1 MVGIST
7 HSGKQTK
14 SQKEET
20 SRGSD
25 LNQKTLH
32 STQTSSLNS
41 SVSSTK
47 TAAKLQSIVL
57 NKRVKQCK
65 VFAITESYLDP
76 DRDLSSTFQ
85 IPSYQTLRMD
95 RESCCGK
102 KSGGGL
108 LIYIHE
114 SFNYDVIDFNF
125 KLPGRVQILIV
136 KVYCEFTKPIIV
148 SVVYNPPDT
157 DKSEFLNCF
166 INLNT
171 FLSTFKFE
179 KLIVGDLNVNLI
191 RKGNVFDIVAH
202 KLLLLAREFNL
213 SQIIKGP
220 THNASSLLDHM
231 YVSDKDKFQNVFHFP
246 FAGSDH
252 DLCIVAFKKKHVKF
266 PPRVIQCRDL
276 KSIDWDIFNKDI
288 SDYTLNISKIN
299 NNVPSSVDEEFSN
312 FNTHVMNVFDK
323 HAPCSK
329 KLVKSKHLPW
339 FNNEICKLIKDRNR
353 LLHKARKTNNLSD
366 LKLYRT
372 ARNLVNY
379 SMVKAK
385 KKYFLCKFEKVTK
398 STCSMWKCIDEL
410 TGYTKKD
417 SKPLSSLMVNN
428 VYTNDKVKINDNLAD
443 SFVVNG
449 SFQSISNDECD
460 KAIKNYCE
468 NYDYSESRTNDYMP
482 IDIKTFEVEG
492 SISKIKNKQA
502 KNVLMPT
509 ITVIKKCK
517 NTFNGKVDAK
527 CKECE
532 KSGIAKIV
540 QGSIKPTSNF
550 TSHLK
555 VHVEQYHNCQ
565 ELMKNPLNK
574 VKNHNKQQTTLPYS
588 RTVIPAKSTK
598 AENLV
603 TNYIIDAMCPL
614 STVENSSFK
623 NLISGLSD
631 GNKCPSLKKLHLLI
645 TERYNNYV
653 SSLIRDLSRIK
664 YYCLT
669 ADVWSSRRR
678 SFLGVTIHWLGEK
691 LERHSSVLALRRF
704 KGTHDFE
711 RINDTLQQIMSDF
724 ELVRDKITCIVTDNG
739 SNFVKA
745 FKEYGIDYQTEDE
758 ISESE
763 EEIDLLDRE
772 EFVSQILLPSHQRCA
787 SHTLSLVATTDLNN
801 VGFVY
806 Y

>member
-1 MVGIST
+1 M
-7 HSGKQTK
+7 
-14 SQKEET
+14 
-20 SRGSD
+20 
-25 LNQKTLH
+25 NQKTLH

-65 VFAITESYLDP
+65 GNKFCHVNLNSVRNKFEEVYNFLTNHHISVFAITESYLDP

-114 SFNYDVIDFNF
+114 YFNYDVIDFNF

-276 KSIDWDIFNKDI
+276 KSIDWDIFNEDI

-517 NTFNGKVDAK
+517 NTFSEFLSLFFTCFINQCILPQSFKSATVTPLYKGKGSRCQACNYRPISILNVY
-527 CKECE
+527 CKIFERFLFNRMMIRIENKLCKSQHGYKKNKSCITAIKEFTNFVYESIDQPKTKVVAIMCDFSQAFNSIE
-532 KSGIAKIV
+532 KNVLLSKLMNDFKFEPWYICIV
-540 QGSIKPTSNF
+540 REIFRNRVFRFKNDNKYYEMSRGTCQGSVLGGLF
-550 TSHLK
+550 
-555 VHVEQYHNCQ
+555 
-565 ELMKNPLNK
+565 
-574 VKNHNKQQTTLPYS
+574 YS
-588 RTVIPAKSTK
+588 LYSDNLSSRVSCNILSYADDVILYAKGT
-598 AENLV
+598 
-603 TNYIIDAMCPL
+603 D
-614 STVENSSFK
+614 
-623 NLISGLSD
+623 
-631 GNKCPSLKKLHLLI
+631 
-645 TERYNNYV
+645 
-653 SSLIRDLSRIK
+653 
-664 YYCLT
+664 
-669 ADVWSSRRR
+669 ADVVLNDLIMQLESVCEWCDENGIKLNFAKTKFMIFHKEHDKTGISDKLCFEIRNETIERVNE
-678 SFLGVTIHWLGEK
+678 FKYLG
-691 LERHSSVLALRRF
+691 
-704 KGTHDFE
+704 
-711 RINDTLQQIMSDF
+711 
-724 ELVRDKITCIVTDNG
+724 
-739 SNFVKA
+739 
-745 FKEYGIDYQTEDE
+745 
-758 ISESE
+758 
-763 EEIDLLDRE
+763 
-772 EFVSQILLPSHQRCA
+772 
-787 SHTLSLVATTDLNN
+787 NN
-801 VGFVY
+801 
-806 Y
+806 